1 MCPLTMPPK
10 KDEAALRADAR
21 KHREWAEANLDV
33 LRARAGDGLQGKLRQ
48 HQDRHEQVIYNWLA
62 KHSTRA
68 QELPLLRQ
76 DLEALD
82 SLVTSAAAAAS
93 P

>member
-1 MCPLTMPPK
+1 MPPK
-10 KDEAALRADAR
+10 KDEAALRADLR
-21 KHREWAEANLDV
+21 KHREWAAANLDT
-33 LRARAGDGLQGKLRQ
+33 LRARAGNGFQGKLRTL
-48 HQDRHEQVIYNWLA
+48 QDRHEQVIYNWLA

-68 QELPLLRQ
+68 QDLLLLRQ